1 MVKVPKFLFVW
12 IVILFFAPYYVSAFE
27 YENTADN
34 PRLVNLCPEQYR
46 TLDNIEKRI
55 YNKTYYGENTVDRIE
70 RLELDLFNEIQKG
83 NISQRLNTL
92 RLESTH
98 IAIRGTAMTPMMSDT
113 FNSKYINPRGE
124 GNTYRSYGIY
134 QDDVGIIDGLIRLW
148 WPDFYAQINEYRKY
162 KEANFY

>member
-12 IVILFFAPYYVSAFE
+12 IIVLFLIPYGCAFE

-34 PRLVNLCPEQYR
+34 PRLVNLTPQQYR
-46 TLDNIEKRI
+46 MLDNIEKRV
-55 YNKTYYGENTVDRIE
+55 YDKTYWGENTVDRVE
-70 RLELDLFNEIQKG
+70 RLELDLFNEIQRG
-83 NISQRLNTL
+83 NITQRINTL

-124 GNTYRSYGIY
+124 GQAYRSYGTY
-134 QDDVGIIDGLIRLW
+134 EDDVGLIDGLIRVW
-148 WPDFYAQINEYRKY
+148 WPNFYAQIKEYRKY